1 VFGKAN
7 PGMNERPINMSK
19 PRTRLRDRKALF
31 LLAISFFVFL
41 KFTGYRLL
49 LNIDNGQQNKNIEAE
64 AAPAT
69 YDVQRY
75 STGRHLLTVAWERC
89 DFEIGRARNYSDPS
103 SWNTPAKA
111 YYWVPLYVV
120 LIIIIFVAMAVVCD
134 DFFVP
139 SLETIS
145 EKLDLSE
152 DVAGATFM
160 AAGSSAPELFTSIAG
175 VSTESDVGVGT
186 IVGSAVF
193 NLLGIIALS
202 AAFSGGDLHLDWR
215 PLTRDSIFYAT
226 SICLFIWFSYDGQF
240 TWIESL
246 VMLLFYILYIVIMK
260 FNSKLMQ
267 FMNRCGKKRKVRPS
281 LAPPMNDENKV
292 AEIDAANYPSQE
304 NAEDDLEM
312 KKRKFSHKQKGNP
325 EEIDEIDDDVCSNGG
340 SKSSHSPSLDDDN
353 DDCVVALCPWC
364 PPVAFDVPRKNRQ
377 GWKGVPRLILAWTLF
392 LMALPFVILFTWTIP
407 DCSLPKNRKW
417 YLFSFAMS
425 IFWIAALSF
434 GTVTLVGRAGCILEI
449 DKFTMG
455 LVVIAIGT
463 SIPDAMSSILVARD
477 GFGDMA
483 VSNAIGSNV
492 FDIDLGIGLPFLIT
506 ILINKGKPL
515 LLLSA
520 NEMSEFKAGGY
531 PLLPHVKFGIILLL
545 ILTLSIAIF
554 VVCKFKLSR
563 KLGLSF
569 IVVYVLFVAY
579 AYVQDIYCNSW
590 RC

>member
-1 VFGKAN
+1 
-7 PGMNERPINMSK
+7 MNFVK
-19 PRTRLRDRKALF
+19 RTIAKEMPKSRGRNTFRQKKTIF
-31 LLAISFFVFL
+31 LVAVSFFVVL
-41 KFTGYRLL
+41 KVAGFNLL
-49 LNIDNGQQNKNIEAE
+49 FNKQAIPDQV
-64 AAPAT
+64 AAT
-69 YDVQRY
+69 DYGVQKY
-75 STGRHLLTVAWERC
+75 STGRHLLTVAWEKC
-89 DFEIGRARNYSDPS
+89 DFEIGMERNYSDPS
-103 SWNTPAKA
+103 SWYTPTKA
-111 YYWVPLYVV
+111 YYWVPLYVF

-139 SLETIS
+139 SLEAIS

-202 AAFSGGDLHLDWR
+202 AAFSGGDLNLDWR

-226 SICLFIWFSYDGQF
+226 SIFLFIGFAHDGVF
-240 TWIESL
+240 TWYESMI
-246 VMLLFYILYIVIMK
+246 MLLLYILYIVIMK

-267 FMNRCGKKRKVRPS
+267 FMSRFGKKRKVRPS
-281 LAPPMNDENKV
+281 LAPPVDGENQINITNPAENDDGE
-292 AEIDAANYPSQE
+292 EI
-304 NAEDDLEM
+304 EM
-312 KKRKFSHKQKGNP
+312 KKRKFSHKQKEVDEDGDTDSGGVKSFHNL
-325 EEIDEIDDDVCSNGG
+325 EEEDDD
-340 SKSSHSPSLDDDN
+340 D

-364 PPVAFDVPRKNRQ
+364 PPVAFDVPKKNKD

-407 DCSLPKNRKW
+407 DCSTPKNRKW
-417 YLFSFAMS
+417 YLFSFVMS
-425 IFWIAALSF
+425 IAWIAALSF
-434 GTVTLVGRAGCILEI
+434 GTVTIVGRAGCILKI

-463 SIPDAMSSILVARD
+463 SIPDAMSSVLVARD

-506 ILINKGKPL
+506 ILINKGKPI

-520 NEMSEFKAGGY
+520 AEMAEFKAGGY
-531 PLLPHVKFGIILLL
+531 LLLPHVKFGIILLL
-545 ILTLSIAIF
+545 ILTLSILIF
-554 VVCKFKLSR
+554 TVSKFKLTR

-569 IVVYVLFVAY
+569 IIVYFVFVGY
-579 AYVQDIYCNSW
+579 AYVQDIYCDSW

>member
-1 VFGKAN
+1 V
-7 PGMNERPINMSK
+7 
-19 PRTRLRDRKALF
+19 
-31 LLAISFFVFL
+31 AILFFVSL
-41 KFTGYRLL
+41 KFGGYYWLHGSAQ
-49 LNIDNGQQNKNIEAE
+49 NGQSEP
-64 AAPAT
+64 APAHLASFGG
-69 YDVQRY
+69 QRY
-75 STGRHLLTVAWERC
+75 STGRHLLTVAWEKC
-89 DFEIGRARNYSDPS
+89 DFEIGHERNYSDPS
-103 SWNTPAKA
+103 SWNTPSKA
-111 YYWVPLYVV
+111 FYWIPLYVF
-120 LIIIIFVAMAVVCD
+120 LIIVIFVAMAIVCD

-139 SLETIS
+139 SLEAIS

-202 AAFSGGDLHLDWR
+202 AAFSGGDLNLDWR
-215 PLTRDSIFYAT
+215 PLTRDSVFYAT
-226 SICLFIWFSYDGQF
+226 SICLFILFSYDGEF
-240 TWIESL
+240 TWYESL
-246 VMLLFYILYIVIMK
+246 VMLLFYFLYIIIMK
-260 FNSKLMQ
+260 FNPKLMQ
-267 FMNRCGKKRKVRPS
+267 FMSRFGKKRKVRPS
-281 LAPPMNDENKV
+281 LAPVDGENQIDMIKATEDFQEGEDE
-292 AEIDAANYPSQE
+292 DG
-304 NAEDDLEM
+304 LEM

-325 EEIDEIDDDVCSNGG
+325 EENAEGEAEVCSNGE
-340 SKSSHSPSLDDDN
+340 SKSSHQSLDEDD
-353 DDCVVALCPWC
+353 DEDCVVTLCPWC
-364 PPVAFDVPRKNRQ
+364 PPVAFDIPMKNKQ

-392 LMALPFVILFTWTIP
+392 LMALPFVVLFTWTIP
-407 DCSLPKNRKW
+407 DCSTAKNRKW
-417 YLFSFAMS
+417 YLFSFVMS
-425 IFWIAALSF
+425 IAWIAALSF

-463 SIPDAMSSILVARD
+463 SIPDAMSSVLVARD

-506 ILINKGKPL
+506 ILINKGKPI

-520 NEMSEFKAGGY
+520 TEMSEFKAGGY
-531 PLLPHVKFGIILLL
+531 LLLPHVKFGIILLL
-545 ILTLSIAIF
+545 VLILSIAIF
-554 VVCKFKLSR
+554 AVCKFKLSR

-569 IVVYVLFVAY
+569 IVVYVVFVAY
-579 AYVQDIYCNSW
+579 AYIQDIYCNSW

>member
-1 VFGKAN
+1 VAVAALGSGDIMTK
-7 PGMNERPINMSK
+7 SH
-19 PRTRLRDRKALF
+19 TRLRDRKALF
-31 LLAISFFVFL
+31 LLAVSFFMFL

-49 LNIDNGQQNKNIEAE
+49 LNLDDKSQDVLSE
-64 AAPAT
+64 PAT
-69 YDVQRY
+69 ATYGTQRY
-75 STGRHLLTVAWERC
+75 SGRHLLTVAWEKC

-103 SWNTPAKA
+103 SWNTPTKA

-120 LIIIIFVAMAVVCD
+120 LIIVIFVAMAVVCD

-139 SLETIS
+139 SLEAIS

-193 NLLGIIALS
+193 NLLCIIALS
-202 AAFSGGDLHLDWR
+202 AAFSGGDLNLDWR

-226 SICLFIWFSYDGQF
+226 SICLFVAFSYDGQF
-240 TWIESL
+240 TWVEAL
-246 VMLLFYILYIVIMK
+246 VMLLFYVLYIVIMK
-260 FNSKLMQ
+260 FNPQLMQ
-267 FMNRCGKKRKVRPS
+267 FMSRFGKKRKVRPS
-281 LAPPMNDENKV
+281 LAPVNGENK
-292 AEIDAANYPSQE
+292 IDLPTADNLPQE
-304 NAEDDLEM
+304 DGEGDIEM
-312 KKRKFSHKQKGNP
+312 KKRKFSHKQKANP
-325 EEIDEIDDDVCSNGG
+325 DGTDEVDADVGSDAG
-340 SKSSHSPSLDDDN
+340 SKSSHHSVDDD
-353 DDCVVALCPWC
+353 DDDDGGDYVVALCPWC
-364 PPVAFDVPRKNRQ
+364 PPVAFDVPKKNRR
-377 GWKGVPRLILAWTLF
+377 GCRGVPRQILAWTLF

-407 DCSLPKNRKW
+407 DCSTPKNRKW
-417 YLFSFAMS
+417 YLFSFIMS
-425 IFWIAALSF
+425 IAWIAALSF

-506 ILINKGKPL
+506 ILINKGSPIH
-515 LLLSA
+515 LLSA
-520 NEMSEFKAGGY
+520 SEMNEFESGGY
-531 PLLPHVKFGIILLL
+531 PFLPHVKFGIILLL
-545 ILTLSIAIF
+545 ILTVCITIF
-554 VVCKFKLSR
+554 AVSKFKLTR

-569 IVVYVLFVAY
+569 LIIYVLFVAY
-579 AYVQDIYCNSW
+579 AYVQDIYCDGW